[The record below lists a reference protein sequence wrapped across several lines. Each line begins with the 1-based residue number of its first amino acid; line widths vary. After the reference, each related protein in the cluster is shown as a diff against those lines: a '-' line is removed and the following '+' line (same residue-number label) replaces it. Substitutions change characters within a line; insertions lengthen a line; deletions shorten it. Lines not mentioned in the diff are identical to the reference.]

1 LRYIVLA
8 HILLSASATF
18 ARDIR
23 PSCEIAKEAILSRS
37 PSGLAQVSNLG
48 GFRIKCWVPPRPFPT
63 KPGEVRYALKAATT
77 VYEISTNGSR
87 KPVPSEVHYIGS
99 GGGRV
104 GPDPEYEWIEF
115 DVLIPLDSEELKTEV
130 HRYLAKLQEAMTPE
144 QREQFTEDARKKAL
158 ENLGPLVYQQRVGH
172 FRVDCQVLDSSRVA
186 GTDVIEV
193 EVLFKGRFSD
203 FGMPGFA
210 PA

>member
-1 LRYIVLA
+1 M
-8 HILLSASATF
+8 
-18 ARDIR
+18 
-23 PSCEIAKEAILSRS
+23 
-37 PSGLAQVSNLG
+37 
-48 GFRIKCWVPPRPFPT
+48 
-63 KPGEVRYALKAATT
+63 
-77 VYEISTNGSR
+77 
-87 KPVPSEVHYIGS
+87 PSEVHYIGS